1 MGGLF
6 NKIRRFLVIC
16 TIKLSRHSL
25 MGVVFVVDQQL
36 RSILIG
42 VSTFGG
48 VMWDNCD
55 SEDDDRLLHGG
66 VNLVISSHT
75 NTACVYWCAGQTA
88 DMKRF
93 GY

>member
-1 MGGLF
+1 MG
-6 NKIRRFLVIC
+6 
-16 TIKLSRHSL
+16 
-25 MGVVFVVDQQL
+25 
-36 RSILIG
+36 
-42 VSTFGG
+42 
-48 VMWDNCD
+48 DNCD

-75 NTACVYWCAGQTA
+75 NTACMYWCAGQTA